1 MPGLESLE
9 VELLSWI
16 FELIDDTSP
25 ATLRSLA
32 LVNKYFNATT
42 KLVAH
47 RHKTLNYTPLNWK
60 NDATEVQ
67 QWLQSEDILRGLR
80 YLTVENVYTSDSDE
94 NPEVKWR
101 ELALLIEKLGNVKLL
116 VWNHG
121 SMIPLP
127 ILNALH
133 THQKKAELQIYKF
146 ERNEQTADEHDPAE
160 LALAASPALTAIKAS
175 FQNNGDHPDLRDA
188 CFKRIVAQAP
198 NLRFAS
204 LSRYS
209 AGCVIHGISQDQ
221 WEEKRKLEEKFYVHQ
236 SPNGSLRRLTLDGYG
251 MSGAIL
257 DHWARFVDL
266 TKLDNI
272 KCSSGR
278 PEISYFERAPVL
290 LTGLKDVSLN
300 FSYGMDGSAIHAA
313 VENYLSTT
321 APLRSLSLWSWMGK
335 LSLSSVLARH
345 GDSLEVLQLHERESA
360 SELSSDRRKVLT
372 ADDVKSIRLSC
383 PKLRDLTIDCDRPSE
398 LLDTEIESDAVL
410 KELKEMETLSRLQI
424 YYDLGLSHIAHSR
437 ARPVPD
443 PRSAAD
449 NDSSSDDDA
458 DREDSE
464 GEDEEADE
472 IDDDEDPPGRVNLGL
487 PPSSAESIK
496 AYVSELWKFIF
507 GHRSNPGVLE
517 VKVGEWE
524 RKIGGGYPVQWV
536 LQEASMRT
544 RWIVKADERDDRKGQ
559 CTVTQFGGE
568 GLARQPWSGATPG
581 LRAFGPGTL
590 FG

>member
-16 FELIDDTSP
+16 FELVDDSSP
-25 ATLRSLA
+25 DTLRSLS
-32 LVNKYFNATT
+32 LVSKYFNATS

-47 RHKTLNYTPLNWK
+47 RHKTLRYTPLNHK
-60 NDATEVQ
+60 NDANEVK

-80 YLTVENVYTSDSDE
+80 YLTIESFHTSDNDE
-94 NPEVKWR
+94 HDEDAEVKWQ
-101 ELALLIEKLGNVKLL
+101 ELTLLLEKLGNLKLL

-121 SMIPLP
+121 SMIPLSV
-127 ILNALH
+127 LNALH

-146 ERNEQTADEHDPAE
+146 ERNEQTADENDPAE

-175 FQNNGDHPDLRDA
+175 FQNNGGHPDLRDA

-209 AGCVIHGISQDQ
+209 AGCMVYGISQDQ
-221 WEEKRKLEEKFYVHQ
+221 WEEKQKLEEKFYTHET
-236 SPNGSLRRLTLDGYG
+236 PNGSLRRLTLDGYG

-266 TKLDNI
+266 TKLENI

-278 PEISYFERAPVL
+278 PETSYFERAQVL
-290 LTGLKDVSLN
+290 LTGLKEVSLN
-300 FSYGMDGSAIHAA
+300 FSYGMDGSGIRAA

-335 LSLSSVLARH
+335 ISLSSVLARH
-345 GDSLEVLQLHERESA
+345 GESLEVLQLHERESA

-372 ADDVKSIRLSC
+372 ADDVESIRSSC
-383 PKLRDLTIDCDRPSE
+383 PNLRDLTIDCDRPSE
-398 LLDTEIESDAVL
+398 LLDTDIESDA
-410 KELKEMETLSRLQI
+410 ELRELREIETLSKLQI

-437 ARPVPD
+437 ARPMPP
-443 PRSAAD
+443 PRSVAN
-449 NDSSSDDDA
+449 NDSSSDDDDA
-458 DREDSE
+458 REDSE
-464 GEDEEADE
+464 EEEEEESDE
-472 IDDDEDPPGRVNLGL
+472 IDDDEEPPVRVDLGP
-487 PPSSAESIK
+487 PPSSADGIK
-496 AYVSELWKFIF
+496 AYVSGLWKFIF

-524 RKIGGGYPVQWV
+524 RKIGAG
-536 LQEASMRT
+536 
-544 RWIVKADERDDRKGQ
+544 
-559 CTVTQFGGE
+559 
-568 GLARQPWSGATPG
+568 
-581 LRAFGPGTL
+581 
-590 FG
+590 